1 MNTPP
6 AKLQIVLVTGLSGA
20 GKLSILRA
28 LEDLGFE
35 TVDNPPLDT
44 LVTLATRAD
53 KNLAIGVDA
62 RSRGFAAQ
70 AVLEALSELRQQ
82 SRLAPSLVFATAA
95 EGALLR
101 RYSETRRRHPLA
113 QSEAIAEGIA
123 LERQLTAPLARAADL
138 LVDTSHLALPRLR
151 ALIEQHFGAAAP
163 GMVISLMS
171 FAYPSGLPPEADL
184 VFDAR
189 FLRNPHYD
197 PALRPLSGRDPAV
210 GRFIEQDPDFAI
222 YFQKLTE
229 IVEFLLPRFVQE
241 GKKYATICI
250 GCTGGQHRSVYMIEK
265 LSTHLANL
273 GWRVGVTHREAAR
286 FAAARANP
294 ETSAKE

>member
-1 MNTPP
+1 MNPQPP
-6 AKLQIVLVTGLSGA
+6 KLQIVLVTGLSGA
-20 GKLSILRA
+20 GKLSILRV

-62 RSRGFAAQ
+62 RSRGFAAD
-70 AVLEALSELRQQ
+70 AVLEALQQLRQHAN
-82 SRLAPSLVFATAA
+82 LVPSLVFATAS
-95 EGALLR
+95 EEALLR

-113 QSEAIAEGIA
+113 QSGAIAEGIA
-123 LERQLTAPLARAADL
+123 LERQLTAPLARAADWL
-138 LVDTSHLALPRLR
+138 MDTSHLPLPRLR
-151 ALIEQHFGAAAP
+151 ELIEQHFGEAAP

-171 FAYPSGLPPEADL
+171 FAYRAGLPPEADL

-197 PALRPLSGRDPAV
+197 SALRPLCGRDPEV

-222 YFQKLTE
+222 YFQKVVD

-241 GKKYATICI
+241 GKKYATICV

-273 GWRVGVTHREAAR
+273 GWRAGVTHREAAR
-286 FAAARANP
+286 FTTANATP
-294 ETSAKE
+294 EMSAKE

>member
-1 MNTPP
+1 MNSLPP
-6 AKLQIVLVTGLSGA
+6 KQQIVLVTGLSGA
-20 GKLSILRA
+20 GKQSILRV

-44 LVTLATRAD
+44 LVTLATRAE

-62 RSRGFAAQ
+62 RSRGFAAE
-70 AVLEALSELRQQ
+70 AVLDALYQLRQHAN
-82 SRLAPSLVFATAA
+82 LSLSLIFATAT
-95 EGALLR
+95 EDSLLR

-113 QSEAIAEGIA
+113 QSGAIAEGIT
-123 LERQLTAPLARAADL
+123 LERQLTAPLARAADW
-138 LVDTSHLALPRLR
+138 LVDTSRLPLPRLR
-151 ALIEQHFGAAAP
+151 ALIEQHFGETSP

-171 FAYPSGLPPEADL
+171 FAYPGGLPPEADL

-197 PALRPLSGRDPAV
+197 PALRPLCGRDPEI
-210 GRFIEQDPDFAI
+210 GSFIEQDPDFST
-222 YFQKLTE
+222 YFQKVAD

-241 GKKYATICI
+241 GKKYATICV

-265 LSTHLANL
+265 LNTHLANL

-286 FAAARANP
+286 FAPASAAPAI
-294 ETSAKE
+294 SAKE